1 MPTCLIDFNN
11 ETFNNLNMKIII
23 IGGVAAGAKAAAKS
37 KRILPDAEV
46 HIYTQDTHVSY
57 SSCGLPYYIAGDFAD
72 WHKLIVRTKEEFE
85 KSGICIHLEHRV
97 TKILP
102 ADKKI
107 LVKNLNTNTCEF
119 VEYDKLII
127 ATGSHPFIPDIKNSN
142 LKNIYTVRTLEDGI
156 NIRKKMEE
164 SKNITIVGGGY
175 IAIEMIEAFVK
186 NGKNVTVI
194 ERSPFILSV
203 LDEDISSLIQTFILE
218 KSNNLVKIINEDFVT
233 EFVGE
238 EEVRG
243 VLTLKGSGFETD
255 MVIVSTGVRPNVD
268 IAKEA
273 GIELGA
279 TGAIRVNSR
288 MKTNIADI
296 YACGDCVEKINM
308 ISNSPMWFPL
318 GSTANKEGR
327 VAAINACGGV
337 EDFEGILGSAVL
349 RYRAMAISMTGLTE
363 KAAQKLG
370 YDTVSVVIT
379 KRDKAGYMP
388 EVKNVTLKLV
398 ADRRSHKVLGAQ
410 AIGDGDAD
418 KRVNTISIGLLSG
431 MRVEDL
437 LDVDLTYAPPFSTSI
452 DILISAARI
461 LKSKLN

>member
-1 MPTCLIDFNN
+1 
-11 ETFNNLNMKIII
+11 MKIVI

-37 KRILPDAEV
+37 KRMLPDADV

-72 WHKLIVRTKEEFE
+72 WQKLIVRTKEEFE
-85 KSGICIHLEHRV
+85 KSGIEIHLQNRV

-102 ADKKI
+102 MDKKI
-107 LVKNLNTNTCEF
+107 LVKDLVKNSCNF
-119 VEYDKLII
+119 IEYDKLII
-127 ATGSHPFIPDIKNSN
+127 ATGASPFIPNIKNNN
-142 LKNIYTVRTLEDGI
+142 LKNIFTVRTLEDGI
-156 NIRKKMEE
+156 NIRKKMEI
-164 SKNITIVGGGY
+164 SKNITIIGGGY
-175 IAIEMIEAFVK
+175 IAVEIIEAFVK
-186 NGKNVTVI
+186 NGKNVTLI
-194 ERSPFILSV
+194 ERSPFIMSV
-203 LDEDISSLIQTFILE
+203 FDEDISSLIQSYILE
-218 KSNNLVKIINEDFVT
+218 NSDNLVKIINEDTVT

-238 EEVRG
+238 EEVSG
-243 VLTLKGSGFETD
+243 VLTANGCGFETD
-255 MVIVSTGVRPNVD
+255 MVIISTGVRPNVNVAQD
-268 IAKEA
+268 A
-273 GIELGA
+273 GIELGI
-279 TGAIRVNSR
+279 TGAIKVNSR
-288 MKTNIADI
+288 MRTNLQDI

-308 ISNSPMWFPL
+308 VSNAPVWLPQ

-327 VAAINACGGV
+327 VAAINACGEV
-337 EDFEGILGSAVL
+337 EDFEGILSSAVL
-349 RYRAMAISMTGLTE
+349 RYHALNISMTGLTE
-363 KAAQKLG
+363 KTAQKLG

-388 EVKNVTLKLV
+388 EVQNVTLKLV

-410 AIGDGDAD
+410 AIGCGDAD
-418 KRVNTISIGLLSG
+418 KRVNTVSVGLLSG

>member
-1 MPTCLIDFNN
+1 
-11 ETFNNLNMKIII
+11 MKIVI

-72 WHKLIVRTKEEFE
+72 WQKLIVRTKEEFE
-85 KSGICIHLEHRV
+85 KSGINIHLENRV
-97 TKILP
+97 AKILP

-107 LVKNLNTNTCEF
+107 LVKDLNTNACNF

-127 ATGSHPFIPDIKNSN
+127 ATGSTPFMPEIKNSN

-156 NIRKKMEE
+156 NIRNKMTT
-164 SKNITIVGGGY
+164 SKNITIIGGGY
-175 IAIEMIEAFVK
+175 IAVEMVEAFVK
-186 NGKNVTVI
+186 NGKNVTLI
-194 ERSPFILSV
+194 ERSPFIMSV
-203 LDEDISSLIQTFILE
+203 FDEDISSLIQSFIIE
-218 KSNNLVKIINEDFVT
+218 NSDNLVKIINEDVVT

-238 EEVRG
+238 DEVSG
-243 VLTLKGSGFETD
+243 VLTAKGLGFETN
-255 MVIVSTGVRPNVD
+255 MVIISTGVRPTVE
-268 IAKEA
+268 IAMDA
-273 GIELGA
+273 GIELGT
-279 TGAIRVNSR
+279 TGAIKVDSR
-288 MKTNIADI
+288 MRTNISDI

-308 ISNSPMWFPL
+308 ISHSPMWLPL

-349 RYRAMAISMTGLTE
+349 RYHALSISMTGLTE

-370 YDTVSVVIT
+370 FDTVSVVIT

-410 AIGDGDAD
+410 AIGCGDAD
-418 KRVNTISIGLLSG
+418 KRVNTISVGLLSG

>member
-1 MPTCLIDFNN
+1 
-11 ETFNNLNMKIII
+11 MKIVI

-37 KRILPDAEV
+37 KRMLPDAEV
-46 HIYTQDTHVSY
+46 HIFTQDTHVSY

-72 WHKLIVRTKEEFE
+72 WQKLIVRTKEEFE
-85 KSGICIHLEHRV
+85 KSGIEIHLQNRV

-102 ADKKI
+102 MDKKI
-107 LVKNLNTNTCEF
+107 LVKDLVENSCNF
-119 VEYDKLII
+119 IEYDKLII
-127 ATGSHPFIPDIKNSN
+127 ATGASPFIPNIKNNN

-156 NIRKKMEE
+156 NIRKKMEI
-164 SKNITIVGGGY
+164 SKNITIIGGGY
-175 IAIEMIEAFVK
+175 IAVEMIEAFVK
-186 NGKNVTVI
+186 NGKNVTLI
-194 ERSPFILSV
+194 ERSPFIMSV
-203 LDEDISSLIQTFILE
+203 FDEDISSLIQSYILE
-218 KSNNLVKIINEDFVT
+218 NSDNLVKIINEDTVT

-238 EEVRG
+238 EEVSG
-243 VLTLKGSGFETD
+243 VLTANGYGFETD
-255 MVIVSTGVRPNVD
+255 MVIISAGVRPNVNV
-268 IAKEA
+268 AQEA
-273 GIELGA
+273 GIELGI
-279 TGAIRVNSR
+279 TGAIKVNSR
-288 MKTNIADI
+288 MRTNLQDI

-308 ISNSPMWFPL
+308 VSNAPVWLPQ

-327 VAAINACGGV
+327 IAAINACGEV

-349 RYRAMAISMTGLTE
+349 RYHALNISMTGLTE
-363 KAAQKLG
+363 KTAQKLG

-388 EVKNVTLKLV
+388 EVQNVTLKLV

-410 AIGDGDAD
+410 AIGRGDSD
-418 KRVNTISIGLLSG
+418 KRVNTVSVGLLSG
-431 MRVEDL
+431 MHVEDL

>member
-1 MPTCLIDFNN
+1 
-11 ETFNNLNMKIII
+11 MKIVI

-37 KRILPDAEV
+37 KRMLPDADV

-72 WHKLIVRTKEEFE
+72 WQKLIVRTKEEFE
-85 KSGICIHLEHRV
+85 KSGIEIHLLNRV

-102 ADKKI
+102 MDKKI
-107 LVKNLNTNTCEF
+107 LVKDLVENSCNF
-119 VEYDKLII
+119 IEYDKLII
-127 ATGSHPFIPDIKNSN
+127 ATGASPFIPNIKNNN

-156 NIRKKMEE
+156 NIRKKMES
-164 SKNITIVGGGY
+164 SKNITIIGGGY
-175 IAIEMIEAFVK
+175 IAVEMIEAFVK
-186 NGKNVTVI
+186 NGKNVTLI
-194 ERSPFILSV
+194 ERSPFIMSV
-203 LDEDISSLIQTFILE
+203 FDEDISSLIQSYILE
-218 KSNNLVKIINEDFVT
+218 NSDNLVKIINEDTVT

-243 VLTLKGSGFETD
+243 VLTANGYGFETD
-255 MVIVSTGVRPNVD
+255 MVIISAGVRPNVNV
-268 IAKEA
+268 AQEA
-273 GIELGA
+273 GIELGI
-279 TGAIRVNSR
+279 TGAIKVNSR
-288 MKTNIADI
+288 MRTNLQDI

-308 ISNSPMWFPL
+308 VSNAPVWLPQ

-327 VAAINACGGV
+327 VAAINACGEV

-349 RYRAMAISMTGLTE
+349 RYHALNISMTGLTE
-363 KAAQKLG
+363 KTAQKLG

-388 EVKNVTLKLV
+388 EVQNVTLKLV

-410 AIGDGDAD
+410 AIGRGDSD
-418 KRVNTISIGLLSG
+418 KRVNTVSVGLLSG
-431 MRVEDL
+431 MHVEDL

>member
-1 MPTCLIDFNN
+1 
-11 ETFNNLNMKIII
+11 MKIVI

-37 KRILPDAEV
+37 KRMLPDAEV

-72 WHKLIVRTKEEFE
+72 WQKLIVRTKEEFE
-85 KSGICIHLEHRV
+85 KSGIEIHLLNRV

-102 ADKKI
+102 MDKKI
-107 LVKNLNTNTCEF
+107 LVKDLVEHSCNF
-119 VEYDKLII
+119 IEYDKLII
-127 ATGSHPFIPDIKNSN
+127 ATGASPFIPNIKNNN
-142 LKNIYTVRTLEDGI
+142 LKNIFTVRTLEDGI
-156 NIRKKMEE
+156 NIRKKMET
-164 SKNITIVGGGY
+164 SKNITIIGGGY
-175 IAIEMIEAFVK
+175 IAVEMIEAFVK
-186 NGKNVTVI
+186 NSKNVTLI
-194 ERSPFILSV
+194 ERSPFIMSV
-203 LDEDISSLIQTFILE
+203 FDEDISSLIQSYILE
-218 KSNNLVKIINEDFVT
+218 NSDNLVKIINEDTVT

-238 EEVRG
+238 EEVSG
-243 VLTLKGSGFETD
+243 VLTANGCGFETD
-255 MVIVSTGVRPNVD
+255 MVIISTGVRPNVNV
-268 IAKEA
+268 AQEA
-273 GIELGA
+273 GIELGI
-279 TGAIRVNSR
+279 TGAIKVNSR
-288 MKTNIADI
+288 MRTNLQDI

-308 ISNSPMWFPL
+308 VSNAPVWLPQ

-327 VAAINACGGV
+327 VAAINACGEV

-349 RYRAMAISMTGLTE
+349 RYRALNISMTGLTE
-363 KAAQKLG
+363 KTAQKLG

-388 EVKNVTLKLV
+388 EVQNVTLKLV

-410 AIGDGDAD
+410 AIGCGDAD
-418 KRVNTISIGLLSG
+418 KRVNTVSVGLLSG

>member
-1 MPTCLIDFNN
+1 
-11 ETFNNLNMKIII
+11 MKIVI

-37 KRILPDAEV
+37 KRMLPDADV

-72 WHKLIVRTKEEFE
+72 WQKLIVRTKEEFE
-85 KSGICIHLEHRV
+85 KSGIEIHLLNRV

-102 ADKKI
+102 MDKKI
-107 LVKNLNTNTCEF
+107 LVKDLVEHSCNF
-119 VEYDKLII
+119 IEYDKLII
-127 ATGSHPFIPDIKNSN
+127 ATGASPFIPNIKNNN
-142 LKNIYTVRTLEDGI
+142 LKNIFTVRTLEDGI
-156 NIRKKMEE
+156 NIRKKMET
-164 SKNITIVGGGY
+164 SKNITIIGGGY
-175 IAIEMIEAFVK
+175 IAVEMIEAFVK
-186 NGKNVTVI
+186 NSKNVTLI
-194 ERSPFILSV
+194 ERSPFIMSV
-203 LDEDISSLIQTFILE
+203 FDEDISSLIQSYILE
-218 KSNNLVKIINEDFVT
+218 NSDNLVKIINEDTVT

-238 EEVRG
+238 EEVSG
-243 VLTLKGSGFETD
+243 VLTANGCGFETD
-255 MVIVSTGVRPNVD
+255 MVIISTGVRPNVNV
-268 IAKEA
+268 AQEA
-273 GIELGA
+273 GIELGI
-279 TGAIRVNSR
+279 TGAIKVNSR
-288 MKTNIADI
+288 MRTNLQDI

-308 ISNSPMWFPL
+308 VSNAPVWLPQ

-327 VAAINACGGV
+327 VAAINACGEV

-349 RYRAMAISMTGLTE
+349 RYRALNISMTGLTE
-363 KAAQKLG
+363 KTAQKLG

-388 EVKNVTLKLV
+388 EVQNVTLKLV

-410 AIGDGDAD
+410 AIGCGDAD
-418 KRVNTISIGLLSG
+418 KRVNTVSVGLLSG

>member
-1 MPTCLIDFNN
+1 
-11 ETFNNLNMKIII
+11 MKIVI

-37 KRILPDAEV
+37 KRMLPDADV

-72 WHKLIVRTKEEFE
+72 WQKLIVRTKEEFE
-85 KSGICIHLEHRV
+85 KSGIEIHLQNRV

-102 ADKKI
+102 MDKKI
-107 LVKNLNTNTCEF
+107 LVKDLVENSCNF
-119 VEYDKLII
+119 IEYDKLII
-127 ATGSHPFIPDIKNSN
+127 ATGASPFIPNIKNNN

-156 NIRKKMEE
+156 NIRKKMEI
-164 SKNITIVGGGY
+164 SKNITIIGGGY
-175 IAIEMIEAFVK
+175 IAVEMIEAFVK
-186 NGKNVTVI
+186 NGKNVTLI
-194 ERSPFILSV
+194 EHFPFIMSV
-203 LDEDISSLIQTFILE
+203 FDEDISSLIQSYILE
-218 KSNNLVKIINEDFVT
+218 NSDNLVKIINEDTVT

-238 EEVRG
+238 EEVSG
-243 VLTLKGSGFETD
+243 VLTANGCGFKTD
-255 MVIVSTGVRPNVD
+255 MVIISAGVRPNVN
-268 IAKEA
+268 IAQEA
-273 GIELGA
+273 GIELGI
-279 TGAIRVNSR
+279 TGAIKVNSR
-288 MKTNIADI
+288 MRTNLQDI

-308 ISNSPMWFPL
+308 VSNAPVWLPQ

-327 VAAINACGGV
+327 IAAINACGDV

-349 RYRAMAISMTGLTE
+349 RYRALNISMTGLTE
-363 KAAQKLG
+363 KTAQKLG

-388 EVKNVTLKLV
+388 EVQNVTLKLV

-410 AIGDGDAD
+410 AIGLGDSD
-418 KRVNTISIGLLSG
+418 KRVNTVSVGLLSG
-431 MRVEDL
+431 MHVEDL